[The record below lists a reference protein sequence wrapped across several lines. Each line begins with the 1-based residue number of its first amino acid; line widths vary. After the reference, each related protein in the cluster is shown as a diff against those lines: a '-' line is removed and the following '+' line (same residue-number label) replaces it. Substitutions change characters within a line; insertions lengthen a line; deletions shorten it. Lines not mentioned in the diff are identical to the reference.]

1 MARSP
6 SSLSGRK
13 GSVPKVPPGEASR
26 PSARS
31 TGSVTLGD
39 VAKLAGVSPITVSRV
54 LNRPEL
60 VTAETI
66 AAVRHAIAETGY
78 VPNLLA
84 GGLAS
89 SRTKLIAAIIP
100 TLGNAMF
107 IDTIQPLNDGLSA
120 AGYQL
125 MLGLSGFPTTCE
137 EDLLKAILSRRPDAI
152 VLTGVNHSAESRQRL
167 QAARIP
173 VVEIWDLTE
182 TPIDM
187 LVGFS
192 HEGVG
197 EEVAKYLVGKGYRR
211 FAQVCAED
219 ERAQIRRRAFEAA
232 LRREGLASLATVGV
246 PTPTTVRMGREGLAR
261 LLSDGHRPDA
271 IFCSSDVLA
280 HGVLAEAQSRGLKVP
295 ADLAVMGFA
304 DLDFAAYTF
313 PSLSTVHVDRAA
325 MGRHAGEVLLA
336 RLSGRFVE
344 NKRVDIGFTIVE
356 RAST

>member
-1 MARSP
+1 MARSTP
-6 SSLSGRK
+6 TGH
-13 GSVPKVPPGEASR
+13 SR
-26 PSARS
+26 PPSKDVPEGRRPRTRS

-54 LNRPEL
+54 LNRPEM
-60 VTAETI
+60 VTADTI
-66 AAVRHAIAETGY
+66 EAVRRAIAETGY

-107 IDTIQPLNDGLSA
+107 IDTIQPLNDCLQA
-120 AGYQL
+120 EGYQL
-125 MLGLSGFPTTCE
+125 MLGLSGFPELCE
-137 EDLLKAILSRRPDAI
+137 EDVLKAALSRRPDAI

-167 QAARIP
+167 LAAKIP
-173 VVEIWDLTE
+173 VVEVWDLTP

-192 HEGVG
+192 HERVG
-197 EEVAKYLVGKGYRR
+197 RDVANYLIGKGYRR

-219 ERAQIRRRAFEAA
+219 ERAQIRRRAFESA
-232 LRREGLASLATVGV
+232 LAEAGLSCLATHGV

-271 IFCSSDVLA
+271 VFCSSDVLA
-280 HGVLAEAQSRGLKVP
+280 HGVLAEAQSRGLSVP
-295 ADLAVMGFA
+295 GELAVMGFA

-313 PSLSTVHVDRAA
+313 PSLSTVHVDRAT
-325 MGRHAGEVLLA
+325 MGRQAGEILLA
-336 RLSGRFVE
+336 RLSGWPVE
-344 NKRVDIGFTIVE
+344 RKMVDIGFSIVE

>member
-6 SSLSGRK
+6 SSSSGRK
-13 GSVPKVPPGEASR
+13 GALAKGSPDAAPRA
-26 PSARS
+26 SARS

-54 LNRPEL
+54 LNRPEK
-60 VTAETI
+60 VTADTI
-66 AAVRHAIAETGY
+66 EAVRRAIAQTGY

-107 IDTIQPLNDGLSA
+107 IDTIQPLNDCLTA

-152 VLTGVNHSAESRQRL
+152 VLTGVNHSPESRQRL
-167 QAARIP
+167 QAAKIP
-173 VVEIWDLTE
+173 VVETWDLTAQ
-182 TPIDM
+182 PIDM

-192 HEGVG
+192 HEKVG
-197 EEVAKYLVGKGYRR
+197 AEVAKYLVGKGYRR
-211 FAQVCAED
+211 FALVCAED
-219 ERAQIRRRAFEAA
+219 ERARIRRGSFLAA
-232 LRREGLASLATVGV
+232 LGNMGLTSLATVDV

-280 HGVLAEAQSRGLKVP
+280 HGVLAEAQSRGLRVP
-295 ADLAVMGFA
+295 EDLAVMGFA

-325 MGRHAGEVLLA
+325 MGRHAAEVLLA
-336 RLSGRFVE
+336 RLSGHSVE
-344 NKRVDIGFTIVE
+344 ETMVDIGFTIVE
-356 RAST
+356 RASA

>member
-1 MARSP
+1 MARS
-6 SSLSGRK
+6 SSSGSDK
-13 GSVPKVPPGEASR
+13 PASGDTGDVR
-26 PSARS
+26 RASTRS

-54 LNRPEL
+54 LNRPEM
-60 VTAETI
+60 VTADTI
-66 AAVRHAIAETGY
+66 EAVRRAIAETGY

-107 IDTIQPLNDGLSA
+107 IDTIQPLNDCLSA

-125 MLGLSGFPTTCE
+125 MLGLSGFPELCE

-152 VLTGVNHSAESRQRL
+152 VLTGVNHSAETRQCL
-167 QAARIP
+167 LAAKIP
-173 VVEIWDLTE
+173 VVETWDLTA

-192 HEGVG
+192 HEKVG
-197 EEVAKYLVGKGYRR
+197 AEVANYLFGKGYRR

-219 ERAQIRRRAFEAA
+219 ERAQIRRRSFEAA
-232 LRREGLASLATVGV
+232 LRDKGQSCLSTVCV
-246 PTPTTVRMGREGLAR
+246 PTPTTVRMGREGLAQ
-261 LLSDGHRPDA
+261 LLAEGHRPEVV
-271 IFCSSDVLA
+271 FCSSDVLA
-280 HGVLAEAQSRGLKVP
+280 HGVLAEAQSRGLRVP
-295 ADLAVMGFA
+295 DDMAVMGFA

-336 RLSGRFVE
+336 RLSGRPVD
-344 NKRVDIGFTIVE
+344 KKMVDIGFSIVA
-356 RAST
+356 RASA